1 MISRIFSAAL
11 RGMLVACVVVFP
23 ALMLPAVS
31 ADGAQISVLI
41 ALLAAMFVFLE
52 YVSSYPSFVEF
63 RHAPPFNRMR
73 YVMLLML
80 VVCMVFLCRN
90 SLAPGL
96 LGGIIAE
103 GASTLGRLFDLPY
116 SPVRIFVLGM
126 PAGTPVEELALAR
139 DAAALCYA
147 LSVCSLISFVLLVN
161 VYDWPS
167 RNGAF
172 NVWVNLPLFDPTT
185 GGDVL
190 PRLRRDGYLNI
201 AAGIILPYL
210 IPLAFRLASGLI
222 DAFSPLET
230 QSFVWTMVAWSFI
243 PASMIM
249 RGVAMCR
256 VADLIQEKR
265 RRAYARTRQA
275 G

>member
-1 MISRIFSAAL
+1 
-11 RGMLVACVVVFP
+11 MLVACAVVFP
-23 ALMLPAVS
+23 ALMLPTVS

-73 YVMLLML
+73 FVMLLMI
-80 VVCMVFLCRN
+80 VVCVTLLFRTTF
-90 SLAPGL
+90 APGL
-96 LGGIIAE
+96 LGNFIAE
-103 GASTLGRLFDLPY
+103 GASTLGRLLDLPY
-116 SPVRIFVLGM
+116 SPVRIFVLGL
-126 PAGTPVEELALAR
+126 PADTPHEHLVLAR

-147 LSVCSLISFVLLVN
+147 LSVCALISFVLLVN

-201 AAGIILPYL
+201 AAGIVLPFL
-210 IPLAFRLASGLI
+210 MPLAMRITSGLL
-222 DAFSPLET
+222 DDFYLLET
-230 QSFVWTMVAWSFI
+230 QSFVWTMAAWSFI

-265 RRAYARTRQA
+265 RRAYARARHA